1 MRKVLLFEPVELGV
15 FVLVSCAGA
24 GVGVMAGLRMFEG
37 KADRAVGWA
46 IGSER
51 SGGEQIVV
59 KAPCGEEYLCPGCE
73 MFDGVGSAS

>member
-15 FVLVSCAGA
+15 FALVSCAGA

-51 SGGEQIVV
+51 AVGGRRADCRES
-59 KAPCGEEYLCPGCE
+59 PGW
-73 MFDGVGSAS
+73 GRIPVSRLRNVG